1 MSDYQSRN
9 YTAHG
14 GRETVIGGKLTFLP
28 GATVEG
34 LNEALSM
41 PKAPFQPDSAASTL
55 TALREDFNAL
65 IGRLKAV
72 GLMES
77 EAEGAT
83 TETATEGDG
92 T

>member
-41 PKAPFQPDSAASTL
+41 PKLESQPASHAT
-55 TALREDFNAL
+55 TVATLREDFNAL
-65 IGRLKAV
+65 LGRLKAA
-72 GLMES
+72 GLMED
-77 EAEGAT
+77 EAIPE
-83 TETATEGDG
+83 
-92 T
+92 

>member
-34 LNEALSM
+34 LGEALSM
-41 PKAPFQPDSAASTL
+41 PKAPFLSNSEATTVA
-55 TALREDFNAL
+55 ALREDFNAL
-65 IGRLKAV
+65 LGILRAASFMDAEAV
-72 GLMES
+72 PE
-77 EAEGAT
+77 
-83 TETATEGDG
+83 
-92 T
+92 

>member
-28 GATVEG
+28 GAEVSG
-34 LNEALSM
+34 LGEALSM
-41 PKAPFQPDSAASTL
+41 PKAPFQTDSMATTVA
-55 TALREDFNAL
+55 ALRDDFNAL
-65 IGRLKAV
+65 LCRLRAA
-72 GLMES
+72 GLMEG
-77 EAEGAT
+77 EAEGAS
-83 TETATEGDG
+83 TETATKGDG

>member
-9 YTAHG
+9 YIAHG

-41 PKAPFQPDSAASTL
+41 PKAPFLPNSEATTVA
-55 TALREDFNAL
+55 ALREDFNAL
-65 IGRLKAV
+65 LSAFRAA
-72 GLMES
+72 GLV
-77 EAEGAT
+77 EAEAMP
-83 TETATEGDG
+83 E
-92 T
+92 

>member
-41 PKAPFQPDSAASTL
+41 PKAPFQPDSEAATVA
-55 TALREDFNAL
+55 ALRADFNAL
-65 IGRLKAV
+65 LSTFRAV
-72 GLMES
+72 GLMEN
-77 EAEGAT
+77 EAEGT
-83 TETATEGDG
+83 STETATEGAG